1 MIAQSGLRPAF
12 VRLGVGDLATA
23 ARFYRDAF
31 GLELTNVGD
40 EVHALFPGFKLVLEF
55 APPAERGKFM
65 LAFQAPSADDV
76 DEIASRVRAAGGAV
90 VSGPELDRGSRRV
103 IVADPDHYSIE
114 IFS

>member
-12 VRLGVGDLATA
+12 VRLGVGDLAA
-23 ARFYRDAF
+23 ASRFYKDAF
-31 GLELTNVGD
+31 GFELTTVGE
-40 EVHALFPGFKLVLEF
+40 EVHVLFPSFKLVLEH

-65 LAFQAPSADDV
+65 LAFQAPSADEV

-90 VSGPELDRGSRRV
+90 VSGPELDNGSRRV
-103 IVADPDHYSIE
+103 IVADPDHYSLE